1 MAAVIVAA
9 FEPLEVHGMSD
20 PLQPVRVW
28 DLPTRLFHWV
38 LAACV
43 VFSVVSAKIGG
54 NAMEW
59 HFRSGYVIFT
69 LLAFR
74 LLWGLIGGHWSRFA
88 RFVYSPPA
96 LLRYLRGQSRADELH
111 DVGHSPLGAFSVFAL
126 LGILALQVGTGLFAD
141 DEIANTGP
149 LIRFVSGDTSLTLT
163 AWHKSWGEWLIIGLT
178 VLHVVAVLFYLLAR
192 KRNLVRPMWAGD
204 KALPAGV
211 PASADHWR
219 ARGLAL
225 LVVTLCGIGVAWLVS
240 LGG

>member
-1 MAAVIVAA
+1 
-9 FEPLEVHGMSD
+9 MSD

-28 DLPTRLFHWV
+28 DLPTRIFHWV

-43 VFSVVSAKIGG
+43 VFSVVTAKIGG
-54 NAMEW
+54 NALEW

-74 LLWGLIGGHWSRFA
+74 VLWGLFGGHWSRFA
-88 RFVYSPPA
+88 RFVYEPGA

-111 DVGHSPLGAFSVFAL
+111 DVGHSPLGALSVFGL
-126 LGILALQVGTGLFAD
+126 LGILAVQVGTGLFAD
-141 DEIANTGP
+141 DEIASTGP
-149 LIRFVSGDTSLTLT
+149 LIRFVSGETSLKLT
-163 AWHKSWGEWLIIGLT
+163 AWHKGWGEWLVIGLT
-178 VLHVVAVLFYLLAR
+178 VLHVLAVLFYLLAR
-192 KRNLVRPMWAGD
+192 KRNLVGPMWRGD
-204 KALPAGV
+204 KALPVGV

-219 ARGLAL
+219 ARGAAL

>member
-1 MAAVIVAA
+1 
-9 FEPLEVHGMSD
+9 MSD

-43 VFSVVSAKIGG
+43 VFSVVTAKIGG
-54 NAMEW
+54 NALEW

-74 LLWGLIGGHWSRFA
+74 LLWGLFGGHWSRFA
-88 RFVYSPPA
+88 RFVYSPGA
-96 LLRYLRGQSRADELH
+96 VLRYLRGQSRADELH
-111 DVGHSPLGAFSVFAL
+111 DVGHSPLGALSVFGL
-126 LGILALQVGTGLFAD
+126 LGVLALQVGTGLFAD
-141 DEIANTGP
+141 DEIASTGP
-149 LIRFVSGDTSLTLT
+149 LIRFVSGETSLRLT
-163 AWHKSWGEWLIIGLT
+163 AWHKGWGEWLVIGLA

-192 KRNLVRPMWAGD
+192 KRNLVRPMWRGD
-204 KALPAGV
+204 KPLPAGV

-219 ARGLAL
+219 ARGVAL